1 MSYQHNKI
9 DLERILEEFRN
20 GDKTYMD
27 SETVGLNS
35 IMVLLQWAVDDG
47 PIYLYSVWNEPVWK
61 TLQIIE
67 AMLETTVVM
76 FNSSFDWFHLA
87 KIYTIWSLLPKDWI
101 PAEHIEEIAVKYER
115 AGQDG
120 PCIKP
125 KHTLDLLLHS
135 RRGEFQTLMR
145 RSDIRIRRVPTPL
158 AYALAKELED
168 RVEIPGIYFAKAKD
182 PSAPRWVVLDV
193 KTPDGEINPDFKD
206 VVLKFKAA
214 GGLKFLA
221 EHVLK
226 TKPNFHYGDIEIDNK
241 FHPPDKKLG
250 YIPTAL
256 GMAPG
261 GPEDDWKIYDKHGKL
276 RGHAWPHW
284 VQHHIDHWETNN
296 AAREYAYYDIVYTR
310 ALDEYFDYPAVDDD
324 DSVLACMVGAV
335 RWHGFTID
343 TEGMR
348 ELCKTARER
357 VLAAPVN
364 INKPWEIRAYIQ
376 EAMDDTENLLTDI
389 GATTKKAVLIKI
401 SKQVISPEE
410 HGELCTKCEGEG
422 CIRCFGEGKMDAE
435 RPIVF
440 DDTGGIE
447 VGNHAAAVRAA
458 EILDAKSA
466 AKEIEL
472 YDKLIR
478 AGKFHPDFDVI
489 GTLST
494 RMSGGESG
502 LNSQGIKST
511 KEVRKLFPLKWGD
524 QVLSGGDFDSFE
536 VVLAATV
543 YQDPDL
549 YRALTEKLTCE
560 GCKHGETCLVCKGA
574 KEVDGFK
581 CKACIQEGPK
591 DNKKPTGK
599 YNCPICEG
607 KGWYRK
613 KIHALFGQAMHPGK
627 SYEDIVASA
636 GTSFDMYT
644 RGKSGVF
651 GMIYGGNWAT
661 LVKNFGLKDEVA
673 QAAEERFFRMF
684 PGIKKAR
691 QRIIDMFESMVQIEG
706 GQIFWREPAEYI
718 ESFLGFRRRFTLEN
732 TICKALY
739 DLASK
744 PPKEWHGEYRKI
756 RVRRSQLKGEQ
767 TATGATMS
775 ALFGAAFGIQATNTR
790 AAANH
795 EIQSPGGQITK
806 KVQRDI
812 WDLQPHGVHE
822 FLVAPMNIHD
832 EIMCVNA
839 RHMTDQVAETVKT
852 SVESYRDLIP
862 LIGMTWNKEQ
872 ATWAEKSDGSVTLK
886 IQPPELAA

>member
-1 MSYQHNKI
+1 MRYQNTPI
-9 DLERILEEFRN
+9 DMERILEEFRN

-47 PIYLYSVWNEPVWK
+47 PIYLYSLWNEPVWK
-61 TLQIIE
+61 TLQVIE

-76 FNSSFDWFHLA
+76 FNSSFDWFHLC
-87 KIYTIWSLLPKDWI
+87 KIHTIWSLLPKDWI
-101 PAEHIEEIAVKYER
+101 PIEHIDEIAIKYEA

-120 PCIKP
+120 KCIKP
-125 KHTLDLLLHS
+125 KGTLDLLLHS

-158 AYALAKELED
+158 AYAMAKELEE
-168 RVEIPGIYFAKAKD
+168 RIEIPGIYFAKATD
-182 PSAPRWVVLDV
+182 PNAPRWVCLDV
-193 KTPDGEINPDFKD
+193 KDADGNINPDFKD

-226 TKPNFHYGDIEIDNK
+226 TKPNFHYEDVEVPK
-241 FHPPDKKLG
+241 EWQPPDKKLG

-261 GPEDDWKIYDKHGKL
+261 GPEDDWKIYDKHGNL
-276 RGHAWPHW
+276 RGHAWPYW
-284 VQHHIDHWETNN
+284 VAKHVDHWANN
-296 AAREYAYYDIVYTR
+296 DAAREYAYYDIVYTR
-310 ALDEYFDYPAVDDD
+310 ALDEYFEFPEPDDD

-348 ELCKTARER
+348 KLCVEARKR

-364 INKPWEIRAYIQ
+364 INKPWEIREYIQ
-376 EAMDDTENLLTDI
+376 EAMDEIEALPSKI
-389 GATTKKAVLIKI
+389 GETTKKAVLIAI
-401 SKQVISPEE
+401 SKYVISPDED
-410 HGELCTKCEGEG
+410 GEPCTKCNGDG
-422 CIRCFGEGKMDAE
+422 CVRCFDKGTMDAHRE
-435 RPIVF
+435 IIF
-440 DDTGGIE
+440 DDSGGIE

-458 EILDAKSA
+458 EILDAKAA

-472 YDKLIR
+472 YDKLIK
-478 AGKFHPDFDVI
+478 AGKFHPDFEVI

-494 RMSGGESG
+494 RMSGGTSG

-524 QVLSGGDFDSFE
+524 YILSGGDFDSFE

-543 YQDPDL
+543 YNDPDL
-549 YRALTEKLTCE
+549 LRALTEKLECEDCQHGIECPKCE
-560 GCKHGETCLVCKGA
+560 GTGA
-574 KEVDGFK
+574 VDGFK
-581 CKACIQEGPK
+581 CKACIQEGEG

-599 YNCPICEG
+599 YNCPMCEG
-607 KGWYRK
+607 EGWYRK

-627 SYEDIVASA
+627 SYQDIVESA
-636 GTSFDMYT
+636 GTGFDMYT

-651 GMIYGGNWAT
+651 GMIYGGNWKT
-661 LVKNFGLKDEVA
+661 LVKNFGLSDEVA
-673 QAAEERFFRMF
+673 KAAEERFFRMF

-691 QRIIDMFESMVQIEG
+691 ERIINMFESMAQVEG
-706 GQIFWREPAEYI
+706 GQIFWREPADYI

-732 TICKALY
+732 MICKALY
-739 DLASK
+739 ELASK
-744 PPKEWHGEYRKI
+744 PPKGWHGNFRKMK
-756 RVRRSQLKGEQ
+756 VQRSVLKGTQ
-767 TATGATMS
+767 TVTGATMS

-806 KVQRDI
+806 MVQRKI

-822 FLVAPMNIHD
+822 FLVAAMNIHD
-832 EIMCVNA
+832 EIMVVNA
-839 RHMTDQVAETVKT
+839 PHMVDIVAKVVQEA
-852 SVESYRDLIP
+852 VESFRDQIP

-872 ATWAEKSDGSVTLK
+872 ATWAEKSKGSVTLK